1 MNDFSQTTDGI
12 QLEDEEKKICE
23 EFNFCFYSSFSV
35 RLKFIFDV
43 VLQKKGQETQ
53 SLKLISGLLDFA
65 LTL

>member
-1 MNDFSQTTDGI
+1 LNDFSQTTDGI